1 MSLPPGIALA
11 CIAPQKPAPLTPAM
25 LKKTRFPPQKPPPPL
40 TPAMLKKTR
49 FPPQK
54 PFLSIQHSPDVV
66 AWKAAHWLH
75 HRARALWER
84 GGDALGGVRGAG
96 GAWGAH

>member
-1 MSLPPGIALA
+1 MRCEERQSRREFATWDHALA
-11 CIAPQKPAPLTPAM
+11 CIAPQKPA
-25 LKKTRFPPQKPPPPL
+25 PL

-75 HRARALWER
+75 HRARALWDRGETPLGCQRCWGR
-84 GGDALGGVRGAG
+84 GGNPALGASER
-96 GAWGAH
+96 